1 MTFGEELQIFSSK
14 YPYQEILIDGVAVR
28 YVLAGKKENPSIVFL
43 NGLDMQEMWIRYVDA
58 LQETYCALMVEYPL
72 AWDTNR
78 KMVEGLDA
86 LFHGLGLVKPVIV
99 GGSDGG
105 ALAQLYA
112 CRYPEN
118 VSGMVLITTITID
131 SDYVRNIKKV
141 AWMTPLLKL
150 KLRVTKWD
158 KLKKNLVNMAT
169 GYFRDEGEQ
178 EVIYGRTFFDAVTAD
193 PAYKDKYIHAVAL
206 VGELGGKY
214 APFAKDTFA
223 FLEGKVLLL
232 LPEQDIFSRE
242 DQQRLVEAMPAPQ
255 IKMMKGGHLACVMRA
270 QEYIEE
276 IEDFLRSNKG
286 EQRD

>member
-1 MTFGEELQIFSSK
+1 
-14 YPYQEILIDGVAVR
+14 
-28 YVLAGKKENPSIVFL
+28 
-43 NGLDMQEMWIRYVDA
+43 
-58 LQETYCALMVEYPL
+58 
-72 AWDTNR
+72 
-78 KMVEGLDA
+78 
-86 LFHGLGLVKPVIV
+86 
-99 GGSDGG
+99 
-105 ALAQLYA
+105 
-112 CRYPEN
+112 
-118 VSGMVLITTITID
+118 MVLITTITID
-131 SDYVRNIKKV
+131 SDYVRNIKKA

-223 FLEGKVLLL
+223 FLE
-232 LPEQDIFSRE
+232 
-242 DQQRLVEAMPAPQ
+242 AMPAPRV
-255 IKMMKGGHLACVMRA
+255 KMMKGGHLACVMRA

-276 IEDFLRSNKG
+276 IGDFLRSNIYNK
-286 EQRD
+286 